1 MGFSSMLRP
10 AMMSAAK
17 AVKPLVQQVQSS
29 QQPVAAV
36 VSGTPT
42 AVSGGGLMN
51 LSGIMQLL
59 NDPKIRE
66 QLNLSTPVAEQ
77 SAAPAA
83 PAANQVSL
91 SPEQQGFMNTDAY
104 KQGYA
109 NYLQNLASPG
119 SAVTPKAVSYIDIYE
134 DMKRDSSKLNPL
146 QRRS

>member
-36 VSGTPT
+36 VGGTPT

-77 SAAPAA
+77 PSA
-83 PAANQVSL
+83 PAANQMSL
-91 SPEQQGFMNTDAY
+91 SPEQQAFMNTDAY

-119 SAVTPKAVSYIDIYE
+119 SAVTPNAVSYIDIYE
-134 DMKRDSSKLNPL
+134 DMKRDSSRLNPF

>member
-83 PAANQVSL
+83 NQVSL

-119 SAVTPKAVSYIDIYE
+119 SAVTPNAVSYIDIYE
-134 DMKRDSSKLNPL
+134 DMKRDSSRLNPF

>member
-1 MGFSSMLRP
+1 MGFGSIISSAIP
-10 AMMSAAK
+10 ALVKSGAIKPAATP
-17 AVKPLVQQVQSS
+17 VS
-29 QQPVAAV
+29 QQPVAVA
-36 VSGTPT
+36 
-42 AVSGGGLMN
+42 GGLN
-51 LSGIMQLL
+51 TLGIMQLL

-77 SAAPAA
+77 PAA
-83 PAANQVSL
+83 PAANQMSL

-134 DMKRDSSKLNPL
+134 DMKRDSARLNPF
-146 QRRS
+146 QRR

>member
-1 MGFSSMLRP
+1 MGFFSKPIISKALLNSGVVK
-10 AMMSAAK
+10 AAAK
-17 AVKPLVQQVQSS
+17 PVS

-77 SAAPAA
+77 PAA
-83 PAANQVSL
+83 PAANQMSL
-91 SPEQQGFMNTDAY
+91 SPEQQAFMNTDAY

-119 SAVTPKAVSYIDIYE
+119 SAVTPKAISYIDIYE
-134 DMKRDSSKLNPL
+134 DMKRDSSRLNPF